1 MPASQRGSRPGTSAL
16 RAPDRRRLYEQ
27 LAARLLDYV
36 EVTRLRVGDR
46 LPSERELA
54 GALQVSRTSIRQAT
68 IALEVRGTLE
78 VRHGDGIYLRSL
90 PNDSGRL
97 LELMTQRHRLPAILE
112 AREALETQLAAL
124 AAVRKT
130 GPDVTAMERALAAMA
145 ADIAAGGVGAEGDR
159 LFHEAVTHAAHS
171 PLLAD
176 FMASLAGPIS
186 ETRHSSLG
194 EPGRPPRSLRAHR
207 RILEAIRRGDAPG
220 ARQAM
225 RRHVRMVADVG
236 LLRWSAVRPDG
247 EEAD

>member
-1 MPASQRGSRPGTSAL
+1 MPASHRGSRPSTSAL

-27 LAARLLDYV
+27 LVARLLDYV
-36 EVTRLRVGDR
+36 EVSGLRVGDR

-54 GALQVSRTSIRQAT
+54 EALRVSRTSVRQAT

-90 PNDSGRL
+90 PNESGRL
-97 LELMTQRHRLPAILE
+97 LDLMTQRHRLPAILE

-130 GPDVTAMERALAAMA
+130 GADVAAMGHALDVMA
-145 ADIAAGGVGAEGDR
+145 ADIAVGGLGEEGDR

-176 FMASLAGPIS
+176 FMASLAAPIS
-186 ETRHSSLG
+186 ETRHGSLG

-207 RILEAIRRGDAPG
+207 RIHGAILRGDAPG

-225 RRHVRMVADVG
+225 RRHVKMVADIG
-236 LLRWSAVRPDG
+236 LLRWSAVRPEQD
-247 EEAD
+247 EAG